1 MGPEEIPSI
10 ESNTTWEISDADKD
24 DTYTTSGND
33 DDTSGGNEDDTSGQ
47 EC

>member
-10 ESNTTWEISDADKD
+10 ESNTTWEISKAEDD
-24 DTYTTSGND
+24 DTYATSGSD
-33 DDTSGGNEDDTSGQ
+33 DATSGSNEDDTSGQ